1 MGKRILIVKN
11 IAREGPGLLEPVLE
25 RHCVA
30 YTVCDISRGD
40 TIPDP
45 LACDALVILGGPQSA
60 DDDTP
65 AMRMELD
72 MAGRALQAGMPCL
85 GICLG
90 LQVMVKAAGGL
101 VTASPVREI
110 GFFDPEGSP
119 YRMELTGEGINDP
132 LFRNMPESFRVF
144 QLHGETV
151 DITGSMRL
159 LGVGMH
165 CRNQAVLVGP
175 KAYGL
180 QCHFELTADMLM
192 EWSRLDPDLQNTG
205 SDILYE
211 QFEAIRKEYT
221 ETGIALMTNF
231 LKIAAIA

>member
-1 MGKRILIVKN
+1 MDKRILIVKN
-11 IAREGPGLLEPVLE
+11 ISREGPGLLEPVLKK
-25 RHCVA
+25 HGVA
-30 YTVCDISRGD
+30 YTVCDISQGD
-40 TIPDP
+40 MIPDP
-45 LACDALVILGGPQSA
+45 LAFDALVILGGPQSA
-60 DDDTP
+60 EDDTP

-101 VTASPVREI
+101 VMASPAREI

-119 YRMELTGEGINDP
+119 YRMKLTGEGKKDP

-151 DITGSMRL
+151 DITESMRV
-159 LGVGMH
+159 LGVGRH
-165 CRNQAVLVGP
+165 CRNQAVRVGP
-175 KAYGL
+175 NAYGL
-180 QCHFELTADMLM
+180 QCHFELTAEMLR
-192 EWSRLDPDLQNTG
+192 EWSRLDPDLLNTG
-205 SDILYE
+205 SDILLE
-211 QFEAIRKEYT
+211 QFEAIREEYT
-221 ETGIALMTNF
+221 GMGISLMTNF

>member
-30 YTVCDISRGD
+30 YTVCDISRGE

-90 LQVMVKAAGGL
+90 LQVMVKAVGGL
-101 VTASPVREI
+101 VMASPVREI
-110 GFFDPEGSP
+110 GFFDPEGRP
-119 YRMELTGEGINDP
+119 FCMELTGEGKKDP

-151 DITGSMRL
+151 DITESMRV
-159 LGVGMH
+159 LGVGRH
-165 CRNQAVLVGP
+165 CRNQAVRVGP

-180 QCHFELTADMLM
+180 QCHFELTAEMLR
-192 EWSRLDPDLQNTG
+192 EWSRLDPDLQKIG
-205 SDILYE
+205 SKTLME
-211 QFEAIRKEYT
+211 QFETVREDYT
-221 ETGIALMTNF
+221 ATGISLMTNF
-231 LKIAAIA
+231 LKIAAMA